1 MKVLNSAGLARLRAR
16 IEENYG
22 QIESRNSAHRAV
34 GYDIVKSIRFV
45 MSKTLPLKGRILE
58 IGTGKGRFTAALARV
73 LKSLDTVDMNR
84 AEVEMAFLYLAWH
97 RLDSRVRFHVGDAAR
112 LPWRDENF
120 DAVVSMNVVHHLR
133 SPVKVV
139 AEMIRVVRPGGRV
152 VLADFDRAGFRIMA
166 SMHRMEGRVH
176 PEGRVSLRDVR
187 RRFAGQVRET
197 FAIRGYM
204 QEIVVL
210 KK

>member
-1 MKVLNSAGLARLRAR
+1 VKVLNSAGLARLRAR

-120 DAVVSMNVVHHLR
+120 DAVVSMNVVHHMR
-133 SPVKVV
+133 APIRVV
-139 AEMIRVVRPGGRV
+139 TEMLRVVRPGGKV
-152 VLADFDRAGFRIMA
+152 VLADFDRVGFRLMA
-166 SMHRMEGRVH
+166 AIQRRMGRVH
-176 PEGRVSLRDVR
+176 PAGRARLRDIR

-197 FAIRGYM
+197 TGCCGFK

>member
-1 MKVLNSAGLARLRAR
+1 MNRV
-16 IEENYG
+16 E
-22 QIESRNSAHRAV
+22 
-34 GYDIVKSIRFV
+34 VKS
-45 MSKTLPLKGRILE
+45 
-58 IGTGKGRFTAALARV
+58 
-73 LKSLDTVDMNR
+73 
-84 AEVEMAFLYLAWH
+84 AFLNLAWH
-97 RLDSRVRFHVGDAAR
+97 RLNSRVRFHVGDASR
-112 LPWRDENF
+112 LSWPDGHF
-120 DAVVSMNVVHHLR
+120 DAVVSMNVIHHLR

-176 PEGRVSLRDVR
+176 PEGRVSLRDIR

-197 FAIRGYM
+197 SGYCGFK

>member
-1 MKVLNSAGLARLRAR
+1 VKVFSGVGLARKHTR
-16 IEENYG
+16 IAENHK
-22 QIESRNSAHRAV
+22 QIESRNTAHRSF
-34 GYDIVKSIRFV
+34 GYDITKSIRFV
-45 MSKTLPLKGRILE
+45 MSKTLPLRGRILE

-73 LKSLDTVDMNR
+73 LKNLDTVELNR
-84 AEVEMAFLYLAWH
+84 EEVESAFLYLAWH
-97 RLDSRVRFHVGDAAR
+97 KLDSRVRFHVGDASR
-112 LPWRDENF
+112 LPWPDGHF